1 LIGIEARSIT
11 ERDKINEYLKK
22 LLDDQ
27 NLEFEK
33 VYKIEEV
40 IMILKEM
47 QHKIIDIQFDWIEY
61 QSEIYEAQCAVNKLL
76 NFFEGIKNE

>member
-1 LIGIEARSIT
+1 LT

-61 QSEIYEAQCAVNKLL
+61 QSEIYEAQSAVNDLL

>member
-1 LIGIEARSIT
+1 MT

-61 QSEIYEAQCAVNKLL
+61 QSEIYEAQSAVNDLL